1 MRLWT
6 WQSKDCVESLKDK
19 GIWYSTNGGRTRRV
33 DVDYI
38 VEENIDWGNMDT
50 YPIYT
55 IARIYQSVPTPLCLS
70 TFCSILCTLIRTY
83 NIDMDTNYMLELDVP
98 EGYILNM
105 KDMDKPY
112 IKYSDGMPKKLSRWQ
127 RAQYE
132 EVINED
138 LVVKTGFGK
147 YVSSNNLNIEALLP
161 YIKKEWVI
169 CVRSGKFECS
179 RHGGE
184 EYLVYDTDVW
194 APELCPTWEKTVR
207 VGGDGYLRDQFGD
220 VESLYMR
227 AMYLPSNCPGN
238 TLVRNISLMLAPD
251 IVKRYGD
258 LLKELGYEYNSVKD
272 CTLVDLLDMCK
283 RR

>member
-19 GIWYSTNGGRTRRV
+19 GIWYSTNAHRTRRI

-38 VEENIDWGNMDT
+38 VDGNIDWDTKDT

-70 TFCSILCTLIRTY
+70 TFCSVLCKLTWTY
-83 NIDMDTNYMLELDVP
+83 NIDMDSDYMLELDVP
-98 EGYILNM
+98 EDYILNM
-105 KDMDKPY
+105 KDMDKSY
-112 IKYSDGMPKKLSRWQ
+112 TKYSDGMPKNLSRWQ
-127 RAQYE
+127 KVQCE

-138 LVVKTGFGK
+138 LVVKTGFGE

-169 CVRSGKFECS
+169 CVRSGKFKWDK
-179 RHGGE
+179 HVGE
-184 EYLVYDTDVW
+184 EYLVYNTDVW
-194 APELCPTWEKTVR
+194 APKLCPTWEKTVR
-207 VGGDGYLRDQFGD
+207 VGGDGYLRDQSGN
-220 VESLYMR
+220 VEPLYMR

-238 TLVRNISLMLAPD
+238 TLVRDISLMLAPNT
-251 IVKRYGD
+251 VKRYGD
-258 LLKELGYEYNSVKD
+258 LLRELGYEYNSVKD